1 MTAIWRCDSPRDPR
15 MGRRFRTSATNSI
28 SSPRDRPYRV
38 EDKVTDVGA
47 GDVLFC
53 AAHVAHGFENISEDF
68 SVWVLFYGP
77 VRQSP

>member
-1 MTAIWRCDSPRDPR
+1 
-15 MGRRFRTSATNSI
+15 
-28 SSPRDRPYRV
+28 V
-38 EDKVTDVGA
+38 EDKVTNVGP
-47 GDVLFC
+47 GDLLFC